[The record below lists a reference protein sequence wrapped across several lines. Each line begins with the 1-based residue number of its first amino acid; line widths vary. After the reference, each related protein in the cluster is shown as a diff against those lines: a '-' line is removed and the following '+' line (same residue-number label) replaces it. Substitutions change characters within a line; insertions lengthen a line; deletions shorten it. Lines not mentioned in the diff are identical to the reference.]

1 MLKNMKVGKRLG
13 GGFGILIVAL
23 VALISLG
30 MVGTRV
36 INDEFTHFV
45 KIDNAKIQYA
55 TSIKDAVLEI
65 EKGVLTILVTKDEM
79 VKQEGMRRIEAA
91 RSAYRTALENL
102 EKLEDDATGK
112 EMLRKF
118 KEGLAAGKKANDQ
131 CIELGKAGM
140 TEEGASI
147 YIAETK
153 GPIGALTALCEEMV
167 KHYTR
172 SITSGYEKA
181 QTSYHIIS
189 IILLAAGAIV
199 VAFAVF
205 TTYLLTRS
213 ITRPIYHSIKAARLL
228 AAGNLGFE
236 IRIDRTDEFGEE
248 ASAVKQ
254 MLGKW
259 REIIGSVKQVS
270 DSVASASVQLSTSA
284 EQMSKGSGQQA
295 ERARQVAIASEE
307 MSQTVEDV
315 AQNASGLASTASTT
329 ASQAKEGG
337 HIVEEAV
344 KEVRE
349 IADTVEE
356 STANITSLSDLSQ
369 RVGEIIGIINDIAD
383 QTNLLALNAAIEAAR
398 AGDHGRGFAVVA
410 DEVRKLAERTTGAT
424 SEVSDT
430 LNQIE
435 TKVGHAVTSIERVSA
450 KVERGVDLSNKAGN
464 ELRTIVGSVDELQHM
479 IQQIATAI
487 EEMSATSDRISKDI
501 ESISG
506 ISKETSDS
514 SEEVSRS
521 AQELSKLGANLQG
534 VAQQFTI

>member
-23 VALISLG
+23 MALISLG
-30 MVGTRV
+30 MIGTRV
-36 INDEFTHFV
+36 INNEFTRFV
-45 KIDNAKIQYA
+45 KVDNTKIQYA
-55 TSIKDAVLEI
+55 TAIKDAVLEI
-65 EKGVLTILVTKDEM
+65 EKGVLTILLTKDET

-91 RSAYRTALENL
+91 RSAYKGALESL
-102 EKLEDDATGK
+102 EKLEDDAKGK
-112 EMLRKF
+112 EMLRTF
-118 KEGLAAGKKANDQ
+118 KEGLLAARKANDR
-131 CIELGKAGM
+131 CIDLGRTGM
-140 TEEGASI
+140 TEEGTSI

-167 KHYTR
+167 KHYKQR
-172 SITSGYEKA
+172 ITSGYEKA
-181 QTSYHIIS
+181 QTSYRIIS

-199 VAFAVF
+199 VAFAVL
-205 TTYLLTRS
+205 TTCVLTRS
-213 ITRPIYHSIKAARLL
+213 ITRPIRGSTKAAKLL
-228 AAGNLGFE
+228 ASGNLGFE
-236 IRIDRTDEFGEE
+236 IKIDRKDEFGEE

-270 DSVASASVQLSTSA
+270 DSVASASVQLSASA

-295 ERARQVAIASEE
+295 ERAQQVAIASEE

-315 AQNASGLASTASTT
+315 ARNASGLASTASSA

-337 HIVEEAV
+337 RIVEEAV

-356 STANITSLSDLSQ
+356 SAANITSLSELSQ
-369 RVGEIIGIINDIAD
+369 RVGEIIEIINDIAD

-398 AGDHGRGFAVVA
+398 AGEHGRGFAVVA

-430 LNQIE
+430 LNRIE
-435 TKVGHAVTSIERVSA
+435 TRVAEAVSSVQRVST
-450 KVERGVDLSNKAGN
+450 KVERGVDLSNRAGN
-464 ELRTIVGSVDELQHM
+464 ELSTIVGSVDELQQM

-506 ISKETSDS
+506 IAKETSTS
-514 SEEVSRS
+514 SEEVTRS
-521 AQELSKLGANLQG
+521 AQELSKLGINLQG
-534 VAQQFTI
+534 VAQQFRI

>member
-23 VALISLG
+23 MALICLG
-30 MVGTRV
+30 MIGTRV
-36 INDEFTHFV
+36 INSEFTRFV
-45 KIDNAKIQYA
+45 KIDNAKIEYA
-55 TSIKDAVLEI
+55 TAIKDAVIET
-65 EKGVLTILVTKDEM
+65 EKGVLTMLVTNDETL
-79 VKQEGMRRIEAA
+79 KQEGMRRIEAA
-91 RSAYRTALENL
+91 RTAYGAAL
-102 EKLEDDATGK
+102 EKLEKIEDDAKGK
-112 EMLRKF
+112 EMIARF
-118 KEGLAAGKKANDQ
+118 TEGLLAGKKANDR

-140 TEEGASI
+140 IEEGTAI

-167 KHYTR
+167 KHYKQR
-172 SITSGYEKA
+172 IASGHERA
-181 QTSYHIIS
+181 QTSYRIIS
-189 IILLAAGAIV
+189 VILLAAGAIV
-199 VAFAVF
+199 VAFAVL
-205 TTYLLTRS
+205 TTYVLTRS
-213 ITRPIYHSIKAARLL
+213 ITRPIRHSIKAAKLL

-248 ASAVKQ
+248 AGAVKQ

-259 REIIGSVKQVS
+259 KEIIGNVKQVS
-270 DSVASASVQLSTSA
+270 DSVASASVQLSASA

-295 ERARQVAIASEE
+295 ERAQQVAIASEE

-315 AQNASGLASTASTT
+315 ARNASGLASTASNT

-337 HIVEEAV
+337 RIVEEAV

-356 STANITSLSDLSQ
+356 SAANITSLSDLSQ
-369 RVGEIIGIINDIAD
+369 RVGQIIGIINDIAD
-383 QTNLLALNAAIEAAR
+383 QTNLLALIAAIEAAR
-398 AGDHGRGFAVVA
+398 AGEHGRGFAVVA

-430 LNQIE
+430 LNRIE
-435 TKVGHAVTSIERVSA
+435 TRVAEAVSSVQRVST
-450 KVERGVDLSNKAGN
+450 KVECGVDLSNKAGS
-464 ELRTIVGSVDELQHM
+464 ELRTIVGSVDELQQM

-487 EEMSATSDRISKDI
+487 EQMSATSERISKDI

-506 ISKETSDS
+506 IAKETSTS
-514 SEEVSRS
+514 SEEVT
-521 AQELSKLGANLQG
+521 QL
-534 VAQQFTI
+534 